1 MANTKIPVEL
11 SSTPGIVDNS
21 NATAITIDSSENSTF
36 SGNIN
41 LDLATPTVI
50 FKESGAAKF
59 FIGESSGVGGGSGFY
74 DMYAAAGLGQRFF
87 TGAAE
92 RMRIDSSGNVG
103 IGTTSPDSM
112 LHLSAGST
120 GVSGGG
126 SAAITMTNKFD
137 NPDNSWIIAPVRTGV
152 SNTGLEI
159 RDVTDSRTDMVFDGS
174 GNVGIGTSS
183 PYKSLTV
190 GDSDASAWITSGGS
204 NTHLTLSANGVSGAV
219 IFRTGGTNGDPSSTS
234 ERMRIESNGDVLI
247 GSTSAI
253 RGSEKVGIQGGSTDC
268 LVLRTSAAG
277 AVIRKTSFSNGF
289 IFLFENDSATAVGS
303 ITSNGS
309 TTAFNT
315 SSDYRLKENVDYEF
329 NALDRVAQL
338 KPARFNFISDSDT
351 TVDGFLAHEVSDI
364 VPEAIFGEKDAVDS
378 DGNPKYQGID
388 QSKLVP
394 LLTKAIQEQQ
404 EQIET
409 LKQEIREIREGG

>member
-234 ERMRIESNGDVLI
+234 ERMRITSDGKVWIGSSNVTQLGSHFVVVDGSDVL
-247 GSTSAI
+247 GVYASTISA
-253 RGSEKVGIQGGSTDC
+253 GVVLQTNKGGANGTD
-268 LVLRTSAAG
+268 
-277 AVIRKTSFSNGF
+277 
-289 IFLFENDSATAVGS
+289 
-303 ITSNGS
+303 S
-309 TTAFNT
+309 TTTYLSMQRPDGTVRGNITATGT
-315 SSDYRLKENVDYEF
+315 SGVVYGTTSDYRLKENVKTLE
-329 NALDRVAQL
+329 NGLDRLKQL
-338 KPARFNFISDSDT
+338 KPVEFNWIETKEKEEGFI
-351 TVDGFLAHEVSDI
+351 AHEI
-364 VPEAIFGEKDAVDS
+364 EKVFPYAVNGKKD
-378 DGNPKYQGID
+378 DEKM
-388 QSKLVP
+388 QSVDYGRITP
-394 LLTKAIQEQQ
+394 LLVKAIQEQQ
-404 EQIET
+404 EQIEALQSEINE
-409 LKQEIREIREGG
+409 LKNS